1 MVFDNLIFMP
11 INSRNI
17 LMKSVSF
24 YLEQF
29 QRYGV
34 LKNVQLFGATLYMLN
49 SKNIK
54 TMHPATKQRLNDIN
68 SNNKYVSNTA
78 YTLSSRSLSTFGR
91 SRLNK

>member
-1 MVFDNLIFMP
+1 MVFGNLIFMP

-54 TMHPATKQRLNDIN
+54 AMHSATKQRLNDIN